1 VCVPDFALSGSGTQI
16 PDPDHVETGSPSGR
30 GLARGSLYWV
40 GERSKPMTTIR
51 DWLFPVS
58 LFAAW
63 TITTAYTLSIISTGI
78 IA

>member
-1 VCVPDFALSGSGTQI
+1 MQ
-16 PDPDHVETGSPSGR
+16 
-30 GLARGSLYWV
+30 
-40 GERSKPMTTIR
+40 TIR

-63 TITTAYTLSIISTGI
+63 TLTAAYTLALISTGV

>member
-1 VCVPDFALSGSGTQI
+1 
-16 PDPDHVETGSPSGR
+16 
-30 GLARGSLYWV
+30 
-40 GERSKPMTTIR
+40 MTTIR

-63 TITTAYTLSIISTGI
+63 TITTAYTLSIISAGI